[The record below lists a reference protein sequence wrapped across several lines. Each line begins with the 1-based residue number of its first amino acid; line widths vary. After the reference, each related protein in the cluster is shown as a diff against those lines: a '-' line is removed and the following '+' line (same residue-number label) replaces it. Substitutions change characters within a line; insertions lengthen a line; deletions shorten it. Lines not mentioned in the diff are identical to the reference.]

1 MNAATKGAEQ
11 LEEDIKNAMSE
22 SDFKKVTEICKKAAD
37 VTFEMCKVRQRE
49 KFEKL
54 RVKAVNKEER
64 EELNLR
70 PSWLINLSKKEL
82 TETEETILSKGLNF
96 AGTQKINKVDFL
108 APIEGALQLSN
119 APQEEQE
126 IARVKICDA
135 LSRAAKPRAN
145 FTREE
150 WKAYSDLRKDQR
162 IRILQA
168 DKGNATVL
176 VDKEE
181 YDRKVL
187 SNGFTFDRLYSGIGS

>member
-119 APQEEQE
+119 APQDEQE
-126 IARVKICDA
+126 
-135 LSRAAKPRAN
+135 S
-145 FTREE
+145 
-150 WKAYSDLRKDQR
+150 
-162 IRILQA
+162 
-168 DKGNATVL
+168 AT
-176 VDKEE
+176 
-181 YDRKVL
+181 
-187 SNGFTFDRLYSGIGS
+187 S